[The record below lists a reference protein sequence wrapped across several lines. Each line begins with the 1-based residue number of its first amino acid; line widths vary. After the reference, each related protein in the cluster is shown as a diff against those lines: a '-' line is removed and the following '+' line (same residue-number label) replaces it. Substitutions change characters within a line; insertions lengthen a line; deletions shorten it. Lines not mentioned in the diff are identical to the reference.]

1 MLTSV
6 WTVLLSASM
15 SLAPSICTTEP
26 PEASGGKDASVA
38 AAAPAAQTSSRWS
51 GTIELPGGQKLA
63 FNVDLSNGSGTID
76 IPMQGAKGLKLEEVT
91 TTDRELKFTLTPP
104 GASDQARAKFA
115 ATIAE
120 DGQSA
125 TGTLSQV
132 GMEFPVTMKRLADGE
147 SAADESLKRPQ
158 TPKEPFPYKGE
169 EVSYTNTIDGTQLG
183 GTLTIPDGAGPHPAV
198 IMITG
203 SGPQDRDEALM
214 GHRPFWVIAD
224 HFSRAGVA
232 VLRVDDRGVGASTG
246 SIRTSTSED
255 FAGDVLAGV
264 EFLKTRTDIDPKHIG
279 LVGHS
284 EGGLIAPIVAAKSSD
299 VAFIVLMAGTGMS
312 GADLLPIQE
321 RLIYQASGLS
331 EEAATMQA
339 NRTIAI
345 YDLLKS
351 DASDESVIAKA
362 REIGE
367 LELADQFKDKP
378 VDEAARRQAEAM
390 VEAQAAEI
398 ASPWFRYFIKY
409 EPATSLRKVHCPVLA
424 INGSLD
430 LQVPPRENLP
440 RIEQAL
446 KEGGNTD
453 ITIVELEGLNHLF
466 QTATTGGPDEYAV
479 IEETISPKALET
491 MTTWIRKRA
500 GLDR

>member
-6 WTVLLSASM
+6 WTVLLSAS
-15 SLAPSICTTEP
+15 LASSISIAEP
-26 PEASGGKDASVA
+26 PTVPTGKDTPAP
-38 AAAPAAQTSSRWS
+38 AAAPSAQTSSRWS

-63 FNVDLSNGSGTID
+63 FSVDLSSDSGTID
-76 IPMQGAKGLKLEEVT
+76 IPMQGAKGLKLEEVAT
-91 TTDRELKFTLTPP
+91 SDKALKFTLAPP
-104 GASDQARAKFA
+104 GASDKARAKFA
-115 ATIAE
+115 VTIAD
-120 DGQSA
+120 DGQTAS
-125 TGTLSQV
+125 GTLSQV
-132 GMEFPVTMKRLADGE
+132 GMEFPVAMKRLGEGE
-147 SAADESLKRPQ
+147 SADDSLKRPQ
-158 TPKEPFPYKGE
+158 TPKEPFPYKQE

-183 GTLTIPDGAGPHPAV
+183 GTLTIPDSTGPHPAV

-224 HFSRAGVA
+224 HFSRAGIA

-299 VAFIVLMAGTGMS
+299 VAFVVMMAGTGIS
-312 GADLLPIQE
+312 GAELMPIQA
-321 RLIYQASGLS
+321 RLIYTASGMS
-331 EEAATMQA
+331 EEAATIQA

-345 YDLLKS
+345 YDLLKNN
-351 DASDESVIAKA
+351 ASDEEVITKV
-362 REIGE
+362 REIAE

-378 VDEAARRQAEAM
+378 VDDAARRQAEAV
-390 VEAQAAEI
+390 VESQATEL

-430 LQVPPRENLP
+430 LQVPPKENLP

-453 ITIVELEGLNHLF
+453 VTVVELEGLNHLF
-466 QTATTGGPDEYAV
+466 QTATTGGPDEYAT
-479 IEETISPKALET
+479 IEETISPKALDT
-491 MTTWIRKRA
+491 MTAWIRKRA
-500 GLDR
+500 GLDH